1 MKSFLSIKNLV
12 AISLIAFGCILAIK
26 LNEKPKVDDPVVIL
40 NIEKP
45 TDEIIEIVSPISKLV
60 TDPTDRAKLAIF
72 NQEFATRIISYA
84 TDNQKTNDV
93 YVLAASKFFKDSML
107 DKYEGLDSEVIKLL
121 ESSIGTDNH
130 ILTNEE
136 KLDISKKFTGLAW
149 SLIQKK

>member
-1 MKSFLSIKNLV
+1 MKSFLNIKNLV

-45 TDEIIEIVSPISKLV
+45 TDEIIGIVSPISKLV

-72 NQEFATRIISYA
+72 NQEFATRIMSYT

-107 DKYEGLDSEVIKLL
+107 NKYEGLDSEVIKLL